1 MEEFFKNEE
10 NIKAANLTPEQ
21 IAALTPK
28 MADYVSEQKK
38 SWDGK
43 ANNDAEAILSGA
55 AKYLQEKTGVKE
67 DRQQGE
73 KFGDYLSRISE
84 KAIENK
90 KTEVD
95 KLKADYETKLKD
107 FKGDE
112 ATKSELEAAK
122 TKLDDAMKKLADYD
136 DLKDKADKY
145 EKTSGEL
152 SEYKKKVAYSSVKPS
167 FSKDANEYEVKA
179 KWKAFQDATEA
190 KYNIEQGENDEYYAV
205 DKENQHKKVK
215 LSDLVAANEDLK
227 TLIGEKA
234 KAGVGSKGA
243 KITVEGMDVEM
254 TDEVKKD
261 SAARTKA
268 IREQLAKENLTPAS
282 PNYSK
287 RFAELNKKILES
299 K

>member
-21 IAALTPK
+21 ITALTPK

-38 SWDGK
+38 QWDGK
-43 ANNDAEAILSGA
+43 ANTDAEAILSGA
-55 AKYLQEKTGVKE
+55 AAYLQEKTGVKE

-73 KFGDYLSRISE
+73 KFGDYFSRISD
-84 KAIENK
+84 KAIESK
-90 KTEVD
+90 KSEVD
-95 KLKADYETKLKD
+95 RLKADYETKLKD

-112 ATKSELEAAK
+112 ATKAELDDAK
-122 TKLDDAMKKLADYD
+122 KKLDDAQKLLANYD
-136 DLKDKADKY
+136 ELKTKAEKY
-145 EKTSGEL
+145 DTASGEL

-179 KWKAFQDATEA
+179 KWKAFQDATEL
-190 KYNIEQGENDEYYAV
+190 KYTIEQEGDEYIAI

-215 LSDLVAANEDLK
+215 LSDLVAASEDLK
-227 TLIGEKA
+227 ALMGEK
-234 KAGVGSKGA
+234 KVPGLGSKGA
-243 KITVEGMDVEM
+243 KLTVEGMNVEM

-261 SAARTKA
+261 STARTKA
-268 IREQLAKENLTPAS
+268 VREQLAKEGITLTS
-282 PNYSK
+282 PTYAK
-287 RFAELNKKILES
+287 RFAELNKKILDA